1 MGQVSFSELPSK
13 GLFKVK
19 RFFCLF
25 ILSICSML
33 AVAQDIKLPAGVV
46 QPGFFAKQGIK
57 VLSFQ
62 KGVGGLNVW
71 KVSRGDV
78 NTVFY
83 TSPDN
88 QVLVSGV
95 LWDAGSGSNLSD
107 AYITADMKV
116 QTTQAPQSTPSGNAV
131 SVSQSD
137 AIKTVASLTGIKEG
151 TATPDKTLYIM
162 FDPRCPHCHAVHVK
176 TRAYVAGGGSIKW
189 IPVAVLGDATGG
201 TRLIADIL
209 QSANP
214 VQALAQTMG
223 KHTGGQA
230 PKPGTVKTIAAN
242 EAYFFAAFD
251 RNKGAGEAGVPVA
264 FFETASG
271 APQMVSGVDDDQ
283 LLARIMKDIKK

>member
-1 MGQVSFSELPSK
+1 
-13 GLFKVK
+13 VK
-19 RFFCLF
+19 RFFCF
-25 ILSICSML
+25 FVLSMCSML
-33 AVAQDIKLPAGVV
+33 ASAQDIKLPSGVI

-71 KVSRGDV
+71 KISRGDV
-78 NTVFY
+78 ITVFY

-88 QVLVSGV
+88 QVLISGV
-95 LWDAGSGSNLSD
+95 LWDAAAGSNLSD
-107 AYITADMKV
+107 SYISADMKV
-116 QTTQAPQSTPSGNAV
+116 QAPQTTQSLAVAPSGQAV
-131 SVSQSD
+131 SASQSD
-137 AIKTVASLTGIKEG
+137 AIKTVSLLTGIKEG

-162 FDPRCPHCHAVHVK
+162 FDPRCPHCHAVHIK

-189 IPVAVLGDATGG
+189 IPVAVLGDSSGG
-201 TRLIADIL
+201 SRVIADIL
-209 QSANP
+209 QAPNQVES
-214 VQALAQTMG
+214 LARNMG
-223 KHTGGQA
+223 KRTGGQTPTA
-230 PKPGTVKTIAAN
+230 ATQKTIAAN

-264 FFETASG
+264 FFETSSG